1 VASYRAVVAGASLG
15 GVEALQLI
23 LRALTGRPP
32 VPVLITQHM
41 SARGSVLDQV
51 LRRAGSVP
59 VRWAAD
65 GELAQPGSIYLCPPT
80 SVMMLDPQEPLTVR
94 LREKV
99 TSMGTV
105 DELFR
110 TAAKVAGPDL
120 LAVVLTGM
128 GHDGTAGA
136 RAVKEAGGTVI
147 AQDQATSM
155 AFSMPRSVI
164 AARLADHILPLPKI
178 AELLASLGH
187 EPQWEP
193 ESAG

>member
-1 VASYRAVVAGASLG
+1 MASYRAVVAGASLG

-136 RAVKEAGGTVI
+136 RAVKDAGGTVL

-155 AFSMPRSVI
+155 AFSMPGSVI

-178 AELLASLGH
+178 AELLASLGN
-187 EPQWEP
+187 EPSWGP
-193 ESAG
+193 E